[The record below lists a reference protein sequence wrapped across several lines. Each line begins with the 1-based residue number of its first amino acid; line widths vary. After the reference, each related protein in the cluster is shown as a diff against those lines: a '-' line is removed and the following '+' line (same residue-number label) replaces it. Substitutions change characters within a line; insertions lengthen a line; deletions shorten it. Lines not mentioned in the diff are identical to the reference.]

1 MKKERPDLAAQK
13 EEIIQQNNS
22 FMITLRNLEDDL
34 LRRLSEQEG
43 DILEDIELI
52 ENLEKSKVLSADIKE
67 KMEIAKVADE

>member
-1 MKKERPDLAAQK
+1 
-13 EEIIQQNNS
+13 
-22 FMITLRNLEDDL
+22 MITLKNLEDDL

>member
-1 MKKERPDLAAQK
+1 
-13 EEIIQQNNS
+13 
-22 FMITLRNLEDDL
+22 MITLKNLEDDL

-52 ENLEKSKVLSADIKE
+52 ENLEKSKVLSTDIKE